1 MSRHRADVP
10 VDGPGAGSGLT
21 VAERLHAA
29 KIDLAKLGLRGR
41 ALDDAY
47 ESGDLAGME
56 AIKAGGRAGV
66 EQMQRLYD
74 LRQEAVA
81 AGAAAQDSRARR
93 DFAELRA
100 RVTQVYLTVV
110 SDRARWAKGATAEDR
125 ARAGAYQAVAGMLL
139 RVLDQTPAP
148 GGPS

>member
-10 VDGPGAGSGLT
+10 VEGPGAGSGMT
-21 VAERLHAA
+21 IAERLLLA
-29 KIDLAKLGLRGR
+29 KWDLAKLGLRGR

-47 ESGDLAGME
+47 ESGDLALME

-74 LRQEAVA
+74 QRQAAV
-81 AGAAAQDSRARR
+81 GAAAQACRAPR

-100 RVTQVYLTVV
+100 RVTQVYLTVI
-110 SDRARWAKGATAEDR
+110 SDRARWAKGTTAEDR
-125 ARAGAYQAVAGMLL
+125 ARAVAYQSVAGMLL

-148 GGPS
+148 EDPS